1 MAVVTVLKKCSVC
14 KKAKATFMNN
24 GFGYCG
30 RSSVLGTMNMFGY
43 CKAKKV
49 ESAELKKYVSRMAK
63 LGMDYQCDFWV
74 IYKLLILKTFI
85 LPKMTSKAI

>member
-1 MAVVTVLKKCSVC
+1 MAAVTVLKKCSVC

-43 CKAKKV
+43 CKDKKV
-49 ESAELKKYVSRMAK
+49 ESPELQKYVSRMAK
-63 LGMDYQCDFWV
+63 LGMDY
-74 IYKLLILKTFI
+74 
-85 LPKMTSKAI
+85 

>member
-30 RSSVLGTMNMFGY
+30 RSSVLGTMNMFG
-43 CKAKKV
+43 
-49 ESAELKKYVSRMAK
+49 
-63 LGMDYQCDFWV
+63 
-74 IYKLLILKTFI
+74 
-85 LPKMTSKAI
+85 